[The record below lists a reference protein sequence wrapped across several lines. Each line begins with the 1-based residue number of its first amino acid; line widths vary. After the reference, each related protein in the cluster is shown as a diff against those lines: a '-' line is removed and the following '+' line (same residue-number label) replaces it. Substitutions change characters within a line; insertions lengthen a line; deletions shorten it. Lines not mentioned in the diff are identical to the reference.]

1 MKKQIKQVQ
10 AFSDV
15 FGVPYRTRPGGIEIK
30 AQKQR
35 IYLLEEEIQELDD
48 AIRANDI
55 VEIADAIV
63 DIAYVLCGGVLE
75 FGLQKKFVEYGR
87 VFANFDRYTP
97 EQIKSAI
104 LKGFRA
110 QIEALHYYAETGK
123 FSGIIDVLNAQQ
135 DWVYFSLDFY
145 DLSPIFEDL
154 FDEVHRTNMAK
165 LHDGKVVKDPMTAKV
180 QKPADWQ
187 PPNLK
192 KIIETYFINN
202 QNKSK

>member
-10 AFSDV
+10 SFSDV

-35 IYLLEEEIQELDD
+35 TYLLEEEVDELND
-48 AIRANDI
+48 AMQANDI
-55 VEIADAIV
+55 VEIADALV

-75 FGLQKKFVEYGR
+75 FGLQKRFVEHDKIAG
-87 VFANFDRYTP
+87 NFDRYTP
-97 EQIKSAI
+97 EQIKFAI
-104 LKGFRA
+104 LKGFR
-110 QIEALHYYAETGK
+110 IEIEKLHDYAETGK
-123 FSGIIDVLNAQQ
+123 FSGIIDVLNTLQ

-180 QKPADWQ
+180 KKPADWKA
-187 PPNLK
+187 PNLK
-192 KIIETYFINN
+192 KIIETYFNNN
-202 QNKSK
+202 QNKTK